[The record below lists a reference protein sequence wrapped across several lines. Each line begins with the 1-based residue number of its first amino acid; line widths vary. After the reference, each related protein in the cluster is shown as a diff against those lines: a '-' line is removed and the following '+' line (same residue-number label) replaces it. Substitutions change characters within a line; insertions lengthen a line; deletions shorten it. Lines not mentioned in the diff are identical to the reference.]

1 GLGACLP
8 NCTALSAELAPERMR
23 ATLMS
28 LVSAGIVVGALGAG
42 MTAGPVVAVGGWQ
55 GLFVVPGLFAAV
67 LSIALWWVLSDG
79 AVERQGAAPKT
90 SRVPQFELF
99 SAPWLFPFAVFAGAL
114 TLNAA
119 NLY

>member
-1 GLGACLP
+1 
-8 NCTALSAELAPERMR
+8 
-23 ATLMS
+23 MS

-67 LSIALWWVLSDG
+67 LSIVLWWVLPGVS
-79 AVERQGAAPKT
+79 APQQGVASR

-99 SAPWLFPFAVFAGAL
+99 SAPWRFPIAVYAGA
-114 TLNAA
+114 
-119 NLY
+119 